1 MRRLKKNRR
10 ECVAPVGPNHAET
23 DQGFDVITTTKG
35 LFRMANL
42 LVARRETT
50 GKAFVHLLLK
60 TCQFDDR
67 IRERTENIRAFYLTL
82 NAINIERDDDR
93 ADTLEAV
100 SEMIEAMSEKDMRW
114 ILQDVLD
121 AVALG

>member
-1 MRRLKKNRR
+1 
-10 ECVAPVGPNHAET
+10 
-23 DQGFDVITTTKG
+23 
-35 LFRMANL
+35 MADL

-50 GKAFVHLLLK
+50 GKAFVHLLLMA
-60 TCQFDDR
+60 CQFDDR
-67 IRERTENIRAFYLTL
+67 VRERTENIRAFYLTL

>member
-1 MRRLKKNRR
+1 M
-10 ECVAPVGPNHAET
+10 V
-23 DQGFDVITTTKG
+23 
-35 LFRMANL
+35 NL

-67 IRERTENIRAFYLTL
+67 ARERTENIRAFYLNL
-82 NAINIERDDDR
+82 NAFNNESDDAQ
-93 ADTLEAV
+93 ADTFEAV

-121 AVALG
+121 AVALR

>member
-1 MRRLKKNRR
+1 M
-10 ECVAPVGPNHAET
+10 V
-23 DQGFDVITTTKG
+23 
-35 LFRMANL
+35 NL

-50 GKAFVHLLLK
+50 GKSFVHLLLK
-60 TCQFDDR
+60 ACQFDDR
-67 IRERTENIRAFYLTL
+67 IRERTENIRAFYLHLHAL
-82 NAINIERDDDR
+82 NIDSADNR

-100 SEMIEAMSEKDMRW
+100 SEMIEAMSEEDMRW

>member
-1 MRRLKKNRR
+1 M
-10 ECVAPVGPNHAET
+10 V
-23 DQGFDVITTTKG
+23 
-35 LFRMANL
+35 NL
-42 LVARRETT
+42 LVARRATT

-60 TCQFDDR
+60 ACQFDDR
-67 IRERTENIRAFYLTL
+67 IRERTENIRAFYVNL
-82 NAINIERDDDR
+82 NALDIDSADNR

>member
-1 MRRLKKNRR
+1 
-10 ECVAPVGPNHAET
+10 
-23 DQGFDVITTTKG
+23 
-35 LFRMANL
+35 MADL

-50 GKAFVHLLLK
+50 GKAFVHLLLRA
-60 TCQFDDR
+60 CQFDDR
-67 IRERTENIRAFYLTL
+67 VRERTENIRAFYVTL
-82 NAINIERDDDR
+82 NAINIESDDAR

-100 SEMIEAMSEKDMRW
+100 SELIEAMSEKDMRW